1 MSLAGKLQGSIT
13 TLGIVGAGQMGRGI
27 AQIAAVAGLRVRL
40 FDNSAQA
47 TADALAFISGM
58 LTRAVEKGR
67 LSESEAEHAA
77 ANIAPAN
84 QLEDLSDCQVVV
96 EAIVEDLEA
105 KQQLFVTL
113 EHMLGESCIL
123 ATNTSSLSVTAIAA
137 KCRLPARVAGFHFFN
152 PVPLMKV
159 VEVISGIR
167 TEPEVCT
174 ALAALASRMG
184 HAPVRAK
191 DSPGFLINHAGR
203 GYGTEALRILSEGVA
218 TVSDIDRVMREA
230 AHFPLGPFEL
240 FDLTGLD
247 VSDPVM
253 RSIYHQ
259 FYEEPRFRP
268 SPETARRVSAKLL
281 GRKSGE
287 GFYRYESSRPVLP
300 NDPPENGTA
309 PGRVWISSKDA
320 EACTRLT
327 ALLEPSGV
335 PIETAATA
343 SVDALCLVTPFGQDC
358 TTAALDQDLDPLRT
372 LAVDML
378 LPESPRITVMA
389 NPATSGAWRDAA
401 KALLRVAGR
410 KATLIADSPG
420 FIVQRILAS
429 IVNVACEIAQQRI
442 ATPEDIDVA
451 VRLGLGYPEGPLAW
465 GDRLG
470 RSRILKVLEGLH
482 DITADPRYRPS
493 LWLRRRAQLGLS
505 LTAPDLAD

>member
-1 MSLAGKLQGSIT
+1 
-13 TLGIVGAGQMGRGI
+13 MGRGI
-27 AQIAAVAGLRVRL
+27 AQVAAVAGLRVRL
-40 FDNSAQA
+40 FDSSAQA
-47 TADALAFISGM
+47 TADAIAFISGM

-67 LSESEAEHAA
+67 LSESEAEKAA
-77 ANIAPAN
+77 ANIASVAR
-84 QLEDLSDCQVVV
+84 LEDLSECQVVV
-96 EAIVEDLEA
+96 EAIVEKLEA
-105 KQQLFVTL
+105 KQQLFVAL
-113 EHMLGESCIL
+113 EQIVGETCIL

-184 HAPVRAK
+184 HDPVRAK

-218 TVSDIDRVMREA
+218 TVTDIDRVMREA

-240 FDLTGLD
+240 LDLTGLD

-268 SPETARRVSAKLL
+268 SPETARRVSAELL

-287 GFYRYESSRPVLP
+287 GFYRYESGRPVLP
-300 NDPPENGTA
+300 DDPLEDGTA
-309 PGRVWISSKDA
+309 PARVWISSKDA
-320 EACTRLT
+320 EACARLA

-335 PIETAATA
+335 PIETSGTPSA
-343 SVDALCLVTPFGQDC
+343 DALCLVTPFGEDC
-358 TTAALDQDLDPLRT
+358 TAAALDRNLDPRRT

-389 NPATSGAWRDAA
+389 NPATAGAWRDAA

-420 FIVQRILAS
+420 FIAQRILAS

-470 RSRILKVLEGLH
+470 SARILRILEGLH
-482 DITADPRYRPS
+482 DTTGDPRYRPS
-493 LWLRRRAQLGLS
+493 LWLRRRTQLGLP